1 MTRSAD
7 LPSARLLI
15 VGPQGSGKGTQ
26 GVRVGEALSIPVIST
41 GDVFR
46 ANVSAGTPL
55 GQQVKAIIE
64 AGDLVPDSLTSEI
77 VRDRLT
83 QDDASNGFLLDGY
96 PRNLGQ
102 VGDLDAFL
110 ESRGESLDAVI
121 ELSVPRDESIARLTQ
136 RAIDQGR
143 TDDTEEVIANRLA
156 IYERETAPI
165 LDVYRERGIVDAIDG
180 VGSLDE
186 IADRIAAAL
195 AALPSIASAQ
205 DGPPLPDDMPPAN
218 APMPAG
224 GGAQV
229 DPNAYISP
237 RNPNLTRTQREGLS
251 IARRWQAES
260 AEGIKPVPGTEGAV
274 LFAFGTSEPSVVC
287 AVLQICDVQL
297 QPGENINS
305 VNVGDSARWLIEP
318 AVSNSGPN
326 ETQHLI
332 IKPLDANLNT
342 TLIVT
347 TDRRTYHIRL
357 VSHRTQ
363 FMSRVAFTYPDEAQA
378 KWAAFRA
385 RSDTARAEN
394 TMAVPDGARGT
405 GRGGSEYLSNLD
417 FHYSVDGRA
426 RWKPVRVYNDGVKT
440 IIEMPHAM
448 EQTEAPSLLI
458 VRAGGSVSK
467 AADTSIV
474 NYRLQDGR
482 YIVDQIF
489 DQAVLISGVGKRQE
503 RVTITRGG

>member
-186 IADRIAAAL
+186 IADRIAAPL
-195 AALPSIASAQ
+195 AA
-205 DGPPLPDDMPPAN
+205 
-218 APMPAG
+218 
-224 GGAQV
+224 
-229 DPNAYISP
+229 
-237 RNPNLTRTQREGLS
+237 R
-251 IARRWQAES
+251 
-260 AEGIKPVPGTEGAV
+260 GI
-274 LFAFGTSEPSVVC
+274 
-287 AVLQICDVQL
+287 
-297 QPGENINS
+297 
-305 VNVGDSARWLIEP
+305 
-318 AVSNSGPN
+318 
-326 ETQHLI
+326 
-332 IKPLDANLNT
+332 
-342 TLIVT
+342 
-347 TDRRTYHIRL
+347 
-357 VSHRTQ
+357 
-363 FMSRVAFTYPDEAQA
+363 
-378 KWAAFRA
+378 
-385 RSDTARAEN
+385 
-394 TMAVPDGARGT
+394 T
-405 GRGGSEYLSNLD
+405 G
-417 FHYSVDGRA
+417 
-426 RWKPVRVYNDGVKT
+426 
-440 IIEMPHAM
+440 
-448 EQTEAPSLLI
+448 
-458 VRAGGSVSK
+458 
-467 AADTSIV
+467 
-474 NYRLQDGR
+474 
-482 YIVDQIF
+482 
-489 DQAVLISGVGKRQE
+489 
-503 RVTITRGG
+503 